1 MSVLTKVEA
10 KSLKGRMIQASV
22 LVVLLLGGT
31 TMVYPFLLMLSGS
44 VRSEMDVAEMD
55 VVPAYMRNDEVLVR
69 KFLEMKYSHDVSTM
83 NRMRG
88 YQDFSFSLATLP
100 EKVVAARIEDL
111 ERFAGEEE
119 IPRHWQILGGT
130 KLLKRISSANLRRLR
145 TRVSERF
152 GGDLAALGEDL
163 GAPLN
168 TWSQLTLNIPEWTIA
183 RYDYTPSVLYSEYFA
198 LLEERPL
205 AERALVSISGTFL
218 QNIVAPLYG
227 TEKTADYNAAHARP
241 ITRFEDF
248 TLPRRLPGADEPLLR
263 QEWLTFVR
271 EILNVSFIRAEATDA
286 EYQSFLNDKYKG
298 RIERLNERWAGNYTN
313 FAQIDLPGERTW
325 VASAQRVDYEAFLEQ
340 IPDAALYLVGPEYAW
355 RDWLA
360 QQYSTLEQLNARHE
374 RRYTNWNAAI
384 VPMVE
389 LELSYALANS
399 SDLRWEFASI
409 NFVNVF
415 YELFVQG
422 RAFLNTVIFVA
433 LSLVLTLTLQPLAA
447 YALSRFQPPGMWK
460 LILLFMATM
469 AFPPMVGMIPQFLI
483 LRQLNLLNSF
493 IALVLPIVVNGYLIF
508 LLKGFF
514 DSLPKHLY
522 EAALIDGASELRMF
536 WEVTMS
542 LSKPILAVVALQT
555 FQIAW
560 LMFLYPLLVCP
571 DPDMH
576 VLAVWLSEFQQEA
589 PSAAVFASILIVS
602 IPTMAIFMLTQR
614 TIMRGIAVPSEK

>member
-10 KSLKGRMIQASV
+10 KSVKGRIIQASV
-22 LVVLLLGGT
+22 LLALIAGGT

-55 VVPAYMRNDEVLVR
+55 VVPAYMRDDAVLAR

-100 EKVVAARIEDL
+100 KKIVPARIEDMQ
-111 ERFAGEEE
+111 RFAVEQD
-119 IPRHWQILGGT
+119 IPQHWQILGGS

-145 TRVSERF
+145 TRVSEHF
-152 GGDLAALGEDL
+152 GGDLAALGEEL

-198 LLEERPL
+198 LMRERPL
-205 AERALVSISGTFL
+205 AERSFVSISGTFL

-227 TEKTADYNAAHARP
+227 TERVAEYNAAHARP
-241 ITRFEDF
+241 IARFEDF
-248 TLPRRLPGADEPLLR
+248 ALPRRLPGSDEPLLR

-271 EILNVSFIRAEATDA
+271 EILNVSFVRGETTAAA
-286 EYQSFLNDKYKG
+286 YQSFLSTKYT
-298 RIERLNERWAGNYTN
+298 RIGRLNERWASD
-313 FAQIDLPGERTW
+313 FADFVQIKLPAEREW
-325 VASAQRVDYEAFLEQ
+325 VVAAQRVDYEAFLDQ
-340 IPDAALYLVGPEYAW
+340 LPDEALYLVGPEYAW

-360 QQYSTLEQLNARHE
+360 QQYGTLAQLNGRHE
-374 RRYTNWNAAI
+374 RRYASWSAAI
-384 VPMVE
+384 VPTAE
-389 LELSYALANS
+389 LELAHVLANR

-433 LSLVLTLTLQPLAA
+433 LSLLLTLTLQPLAA

-602 IPTMAIFMLTQR
+602 IPTMVIFMFTQR